1 MVRTSQN
8 ESKSSASTTTI
19 IATHN
24 GKELVIGE
32 PFDIDYFY
40 STLADLKA
48 ELEFKS
54 GRQEDAQ
61 EFLSFLLN
69 RLHEEMIKCL
79 ESLNPATQVTTSA
92 LNTSNSQQSNHLTN
106 GNSKSNNN
114 NNQNENND
122 EEDEDEW
129 KEVGKKNKAFI
140 TRKTEFKQSPLSDIF
155 CGQFRTALSQTGF
168 KDKESVSL
176 EPFFTIPLDIQVGFL
191 FTYDFF
197 F

>member
-8 ESKSSASTTTI
+8 ESKSSSSTTI
-19 IATHN
+19 IASHN

-79 ESLNPATQVTTSA
+79 ESLNPTNPNTSA
-92 LNTSNSQQSNHLTN
+92 SNTSNSQQSTHLTN
-106 GNSKSNNN
+106 GNSNNN
-114 NNQNENND
+114 NENENND
-122 EEDEDEW
+122 EDEDEW

-176 EPFFTIPLDIQVGFL
+176 EPFFTIPLDIQVSL
-191 FTYDFF
+191 LN
-197 F
+197 

>member
-8 ESKSSASTTTI
+8 ESKSSASTTI
-19 IATHN
+19 IASHN

-48 ELEFKS
+48 ELQFKS

-79 ESLNPATQVTTSA
+79 ESLNPANPTTTTSTSSS
-92 LNTSNSQQSNHLTN
+92 NTSNSQHSNHLTN
-106 GNSKSNNN
+106 GNSKNNKN
-114 NNQNENND
+114 ENENND
-122 EEDEDEW
+122 EDEDEW

-176 EPFFTIPLDIQVGFL
+176 EPFFTIPLDIQVCLKF
-191 FTYDFF
+191 
-197 F
+197 